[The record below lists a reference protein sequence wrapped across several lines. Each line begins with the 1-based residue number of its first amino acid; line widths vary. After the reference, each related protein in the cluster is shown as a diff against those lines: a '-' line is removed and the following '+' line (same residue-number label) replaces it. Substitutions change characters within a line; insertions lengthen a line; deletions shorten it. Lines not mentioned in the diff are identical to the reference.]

1 MPRYL
6 ADTSIWGWSFSG
18 KRPDIAQRLAERLER
33 DEVATTEPVILEA
46 LHRARTGAEYE
57 HLDSSLFEPL
67 HRLPLTGEA
76 ATRALDVQRGLAS
89 THHGRHLRPAVDFL
103 VAAVA
108 ETVPDDVVLWFFDR
122 DLAVIC
128 KHTGQPFEAEAS
140 IGPGR

>member
-1 MPRYL
+1 VPRYL
-6 ADTSIWGWSFSG
+6 ADTSIWGWAFSG

-46 LHRARTGAEYE
+46 LQRARNEAQYE
-57 HLDSSLFEPL
+57 VIYSSLFEPL
-67 HRLPLTGEA
+67 RRLPLTGDA
-76 ATRALDVQRGLAS
+76 ATRALAVQHGLAS
-89 THHGRHLRPAVDFL
+89 TAHGNHRRPAVDFL

-108 ETVPDDVVLWFFDR
+108 ETADDEVVLWFFDR

-140 IGPGR
+140 IGPRR